1 MKDNFAVITLAQWAS
16 NKFDIKLRPDDFS
29 ELSSKQMQEKI
40 ATAVADKYRR
50 RQIEYPVEFAMNM
63 VYGPQGANVYGF
75 ESLAQWANNKYLADL
90 SAEQL
95 QNLTPQA
102 VHDKLLNLSK
112 SYNNGKVAEEI
123 KEKLS
128 SLGSKEAVKWA
139 NERFQTTLDIAE
151 SDGRDEIKNKIE
163 EAGNEFLRS
172 ELSDLERYVLLQIY
186 DSTWKD
192 HLYSMDHLK
201 ESIFLRA
208 FAEKDPKVEYKHE
221 GFRMFNEMLATI
233 EDRVTETIFRVRL
246 EAGSQ
251 RRNMWNVSSTQ
262 HDEVDQFSMAER
274 QRAAATA
281 PQGQIKVAQI
291 KHDQP
296 KVGRNE
302 PCPCGSGK
310 KYKKCCGRP

>member
-1 MKDNFAVITLAQWAS
+1 
-16 NKFDIKLRPDDFS
+16 
-29 ELSSKQMQEKI
+29 
-40 ATAVADKYRR
+40 
-50 RQIEYPVEFAMNM
+50 
-63 VYGPQGANVYGF
+63 
-75 ESLAQWANNKYLADL
+75 
-90 SAEQL
+90 L
-95 QNLTPQA
+95 QNLSPQA
-102 VHDKLLNLSK
+102 VHNKLLDLSK

-123 KEKLS
+123 DAKE
-128 SLGSKEAVKWA
+128 GSAAAELISWA
-139 NERFQTTLDIAE
+139 NERFEADIQT
-151 SDGRDEIKNKIE
+151 DENDSIDEVKSNIRT
-163 EAGNEFLRS
+163 AANEFLRS

-302 PCPCGSGK
+302 PCPRGSGK

>member
-1 MKDNFAVITLAQWAS
+1 MSTPKSLLAHV
-16 NKFDIKLRPDDFS
+16 PDDFS
-29 ELSSKQMQEKI
+29 ELSSKQIEEKI
-40 ATAVADKYRR
+40 ADAVADKYTQ

-63 VYGPQGANVYGF
+63 VFGPQGANVYGF
-75 ESLAQWANNKYLADL
+75 ESLAQWANKKYLADL

-95 QNLTPQA
+95 QDLTPQA
-102 VHDKLLNLSK
+102 VHDKLLELSK
-112 SYNNGKVAEEI
+112 SYNNGKVAKEI
-123 KEKLS
+123 DAKE
-128 SLGSKEAVKWA
+128 GSTTAELVSWA
-139 NERFQTTLDIAE
+139 NERFQADIQTDETNSLDEVKSSIQIAA
-151 SDGRDEIKNKIE
+151 S
-163 EAGNEFLRS
+163 EFLRS
-172 ELSDLERYVLLQIY
+172 ELTDLEKYVLLQIY

-251 RRNMWNVSSTQ
+251 RRNLWNVSSTQ

-281 PQGQIKVAQI
+281 PQGEI
-291 KHDQP
+291 
-296 KVGRNE
+296 
-302 PCPCGSGK
+302 
-310 KYKKCCGRP
+310 